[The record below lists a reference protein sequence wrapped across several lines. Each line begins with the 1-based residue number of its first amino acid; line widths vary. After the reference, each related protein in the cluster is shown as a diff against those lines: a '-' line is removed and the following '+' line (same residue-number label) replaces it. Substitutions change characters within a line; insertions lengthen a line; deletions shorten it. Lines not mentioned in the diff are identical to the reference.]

1 MDLDL
6 DLTGRTA
13 LVVGGAA
20 SARLAVARYVSAGAA
35 VSLTVDAHPA
45 DAGAPEGCRPV
56 PRPKHLAGWR
66 DLIAGIDLVVL
77 VDAHADEERMIRS
90 SAGRRTWI
98 VREAPAPV
106 APIATVTLIGGGP
119 GDDGL
124 LTLAARDALAR
135 ADVIYV
141 DRLAPQQR
149 LREFAPG
156 AEIVDVGK
164 TPGHH
169 AIPQREIERLI
180 VASALEGRTVARLKG
195 GDPYVFGRGGEEVAA
210 CRAAGVPVTVIPGVT
225 SAIAV
230 PAAAGIPVTYRE
242 LSRMFTVV
250 SGHAPLDDTQLAH
263 LAGLGGTIVV
273 LMGVSNLP
281 HLTAGLA
288 RFGMPA
294 DMPLAI
300 IERGTQLS
308 QRTTV
313 TTVSE
318 ATEVSARLRVASPA
332 VIVVGEVVR
341 LMHHG
346 EDADRISRDVAAL
359 AGE

>member
-1 MDLDL
+1 MELDL
-6 DLTGRTA
+6 DLAGRTV
-13 LVVGGAA
+13 LIVGGAA
-20 SARLAVARYVSAGAA
+20 SARLAVARFVHAAAA
-35 VSLTVDAHPA
+35 VSLTTRDGVD
-45 DAGAPEGCRPV
+45 GCRPV
-56 PRPKHLAGWR
+56 DRPKHLAGWR
-66 DLIAGIDLVVL
+66 DLVDGMDLVVL
-77 VDAHADEERMIRS
+77 VDANTDEERMVRTT
-90 SAGRRTWI
+90 AGRRTWI
-98 VREAPAPV
+98 VREEPAPTD
-106 APIATVTLIGGGP
+106 AIGTVTLIGGGP

-124 LTLAARDALAR
+124 LTLAARQALAR
-135 ADVIYV
+135 ADIIYV

-149 LREFAPG
+149 LLEFAPG
-156 AEIVDVGK
+156 ATVIDVGK
-164 TPGHH
+164 SPGHH
-169 AIPQREIERLI
+169 AIPQQEIERLI

-242 LSRMFTVV
+242 ISRMFTVV
-250 SGHAPLDDTQLAH
+250 SGHAPLDDAQLTH

-281 HLTAGLA
+281 HLTAGLT
-288 RFGMPA
+288 RLGMRA

-300 IERGTQLS
+300 VERGTQLS

-313 TTVSE
+313 TTVGE
-318 ATEVSARLRVASPA
+318 ATELSGRLQIGSPA
-332 VIVVGEVVR
+332 VVVVGEVVR

-346 EDADRISRDVAAL
+346 EEADRISRDVIAL

>member
-1 MDLDL
+1 MQLDL
-6 DLTGRTA
+6 DLAGRTV

-20 SARLAVARYVSAGAA
+20 SARLAVARFVQAGAA
-35 VSLTVDAHPA
+35 VSITAT
-45 DAGAPEGCRPV
+45 DAGCRSV
-56 PRPKHLAGWR
+56 ERPKHLAGWR
-66 DLIAGIDLVVL
+66 DVVDGMDLVVL
-77 VDAHADEERMIRS
+77 VDADAEEERMIRAV
-90 SAGRRTWI
+90 AGRRTWI
-98 VREAPAPV
+98 LSEAPAS
-106 APIATVTLIGGGP
+106 AEPIGTVTLIGGGP

-135 ADVIYV
+135 ADIIYV

-169 AIPQREIERLI
+169 AIPQHEIERRM

-242 LSRMFTVV
+242 VSRMFTVV
-250 SGHAPLDDTQLAH
+250 SGHAPLDDAQLAH

-313 TTVSE
+313 TTVSD
-318 ATEVSARLRVASPA
+318 ATEVSTRLRVSSPA

-346 EDADRISRDVAAL
+346 EEADRISRDVIAL

>member
-1 MDLDL
+1 MELDL
-6 DLTGRTA
+6 ELAGRTV
-13 LVVGGAA
+13 LIVGGAA
-20 SARLAVARYVSAGAA
+20 SARLAVARFVNAGAA
-35 VSLTVDAHPA
+35 VSITVGA
-45 DAGAPEGCRPV
+45 DADVAPGCRPV
-56 PRPKHLAGWR
+56 DRPKHLAGWR
-66 DLIAGIDLVVL
+66 DLVDGIDLVVL
-77 VDAHADEERMIRS
+77 VDADADDERVIRTA
-90 SAGRRTWI
+90 AGRRTWI
-98 VREAPAPV
+98 VREAPAPG
-106 APIATVTLIGGGP
+106 ASIGTVTLIGGGP

-135 ADVIYV
+135 ADVVYV
-141 DRLAPQQR
+141 DRLAPHQR

-164 TPGHH
+164 SPGHH

-180 VASALEGRTVARLKG
+180 VESALAGRTVARLKG
-195 GDPYVFGRGGEEVAA
+195 GDPFVFGRGGEEVAA
-210 CRAAGVPVTVIPGVT
+210 CRAAGVPVSVIAGVT

-242 LSRMFTVV
+242 VSRMFTVV
-250 SGHAPLDDTQLAH
+250 SGHAPLDDAQLSH

-281 HLTAGLA
+281 HLTAGLT
-288 RFGMPA
+288 RFGMRA

-318 ATEVSARLRVASPA
+318 ATDIGSRLRIGSPA

-341 LMHHG
+341 LMHNG
-346 EDADRISRDVAAL
+346 EDADRISRDVIAL

>member
-6 DLTGRTA
+6 ELTGRTV

-20 SARLAVARYVSAGAA
+20 SARLAVARFVHAGAA
-35 VSLTVDAHPA
+35 VSIT
-45 DAGAPEGCRPV
+45 APDVAGCRSV
-56 PRPKHLAGWR
+56 ARPKHLAGWR
-66 DLIAGIDLVVL
+66 DLVSGLDLVVL
-77 VDAHADEERMIRS
+77 VDADSDEQRMIRAAVS
-90 SAGRRTWI
+90 RHTWI
-98 VREAPAPV
+98 ITEAPAPV
-106 APIATVTLIGGGP
+106 APIGTVTLIGGGP

-135 ADVIYV
+135 ADVVYV

-169 AIPQREIERLI
+169 AIPQREIERLM

-210 CRAAGVPVTVIPGVT
+210 CRVAGVPVTVIPGVT

-250 SGHAPLDDTQLAH
+250 SGHAPLDDAQLAH

-294 DMPLAI
+294 DLPLAI

-318 ATEVSARLRVASPA
+318 ATEVSARLRIASPA

-346 EDADRISRDVAAL
+346 EDADRISRDVIAL
-359 AGE
+359 AGD